1 MSVSL
6 NKYQERI
13 TQVVARIRQSEAQGA
28 QQAPNSS
35 GWSRKTVKLIAVSK
49 TFPAHT
55 IAAIATCGLT
65 NFGENYVQEGVEK
78 ILSLKEQ
85 NINDLVWHFI
95 GPIQSNKT
103 RLIAEHFDWVQ
114 SIDKIKIAERLS
126 QQRPKNL
133 PPLQIL
139 LQVNIS
145 AESTKRG
152 FIPSEIPNAVA
163 SIRQLPQITLRG
175 LMAIPAPADN
185 FEEQRVPFRA
195 MKILFDQIKAS
206 EPQFDTLSLGM
217 SDDFE
222 AAIQEG
228 STMVRIGHA
237 IFGARI

>member
-13 TQVVARIRQSEAQGA
+13 KQVVARIRQSEALVA
-28 QQAPNSS
+28 QQATNPSGGSS
-35 GWSRKTVKLIAVSK
+35 RSIKLVAASK

-55 IAAIATCGLT
+55 IATIAACGLT
-65 NFGENYVQEGVEK
+65 DFGENYVQEGVEK

-85 NINDLVWHFI
+85 NISGLVWHFI

-103 RLIAEHFDWVQ
+103 RLIATHFDWVQ
-114 SIDKIKIAERLS
+114 SIDTIKIAERLS
-126 QQRPKNL
+126 QQRPINL
-133 PPLQIL
+133 PPLQVL

-152 FIPSEIPNAVA
+152 FMPSDLPHAIA

-185 FEEQRVPFRA
+185 FAEQRVPFRA
-195 MKILFDQIKAS
+195 MKRLFDQIKAS

>member
-1 MSVSL
+1 MSPSIAD
-6 NKYQERI
+6 NI
-13 TQVVARIRQSEAQGA
+13 ARVRVQIQTAC
-28 QQAPNSS
+28 QAAGRDAGS
-35 GWSRKTVKLIAVSK
+35 VQLLAVSK
-49 TFPAHT
+49 TWGPEAVRQAH
-55 IAAIATCGLT
+55 AAGQTA
-65 NFGENYVQEGVEK
+65 FGENYIQEAVDK
-78 ILSLKEQ
+78 ITALRDLP
-85 NINDLVWHFI
+85 LVWHCI